1 MKSILNKL
9 RNYEIEIRK
18 TVNSQ
23 FAGDHYSV
31 FKGQG
36 IEFDDVRLYQY
47 GDDVR
52 AINWNVTAKG
62 HGVYVKTF
70 NEEREQFVY
79 FIYDVS
85 ASEEIGSGNRRK
97 KDLGNELCGVL
108 ALAAARQMSKVGLI
122 CYSSQREKYIQP
134 DTGEK
139 HAVEIIN
146 SLYRLN
152 PKQRATDLK
161 SALIFA
167 LSMIKRKSI
176 IFLISDF
183 IDEGY
188 EKHLM
193 ALALKHDLIVIHIA
207 DKIERELPRMGI
219 IPVVDKETGKLR
231 WVNTSSDRL
240 TNNLSGQFEKI
251 KNELSNLCHKYQA
264 DYLMVDTK
272 DDLVDSLIHLFNKR
286 NKSFK
291 K

>member
-1 MKSILNKL
+1 
-9 RNYEIEIRK
+9 
-18 TVNSQ
+18 
-23 FAGDHYSV
+23 
-31 FKGQG
+31 
-36 IEFDDVRLYQY
+36 
-47 GDDVR
+47 
-52 AINWNVTAKG
+52 
-62 HGVYVKTF
+62 
-70 NEEREQFVY
+70 
-79 FIYDVS
+79 
-85 ASEEIGSGNRRK
+85 
-97 KDLGNELCGVL
+97 
-108 ALAAARQMSKVGLI
+108 
-122 CYSSQREKYIQP
+122 
-134 DTGEK
+134 
-139 HAVEIIN
+139 
-146 SLYRLN
+146 
-152 PKQRATDLK
+152 
-161 SALIFA
+161 
-167 LSMIKRKSI
+167 MIKRKSI